1 MPLVVYALVL
11 TTKDTDTKVR
21 EGKLVYFWAFDLRH
35 SSVETQSIV
44 VLDFGAQ
51 YSQLIAR
58 RIREQKVFSVVV
70 PFNASLEEIQSYSP
84 VGIILSGGPSSV
96 YDKDAPLADK
106 SVFDLGIPVLGI
118 CYGLQF
124 MVYALGGKVR
134 PAAKREYGHAK
145 VEIQHSDSQLFQG
158 LPKLLAVWM
167 SHGDEAEELPP
178 GFRLTAKTPNAVAA
192 IENAEHKMWA
202 VQFHPEVH
210 HTPLGSD
217 ILRNFALNI
226 CGAQPSWTPQ
236 HFIDA
241 TVAQVR
247 QQVGNGRAI
256 CALSGGVDSSVAAV
270 LVDRALRDNPGKP
283 ARFAEAPS
291 EAEGGVEGS
300 RLTCVFVNNGVLR
313 KNEFEKVQQNLR
325 DNLGL
330 HLVAVDATER
340 FMKKLAGVTDPE
352 KKRKIIGKEFIAV
365 FDREARRIEKQEG
378 KVKWLVQGTLYPDVI
393 ESRSVRGPSQVIKS
407 HHNVGGLPE
416 KMKLKLIEPLKDLF
430 KDEVRRIGRDLGMPE
445 DILQRQPFPGPG
457 LAVRILGEVTK
468 ERADLLR
475 ECDEIVVGEIKK
487 AGLYQKIWQSFAV
500 LLPVMSVGVM
510 GDQRTYAYT
519 CAVRA
524 VHSEDGM
531 TADWVPLP
539 YEVLKEI
546 SNRIVN
552 EVRGVNRVV
561 YDITSKPPGTIE
573 WE

>member
-1 MPLVVYALVL
+1 
-11 TTKDTDTKVR
+11 
-21 EGKLVYFWAFDLRH
+21 
-35 SSVETQSIV
+35 
-44 VLDFGAQ
+44 
-51 YSQLIAR
+51 
-58 RIREQKVFSVVV
+58 
-70 PFNASLEEIQSYSP
+70 
-84 VGIILSGGPSSV
+84 
-96 YDKDAPLADK
+96 
-106 SVFDLGIPVLGI
+106 
-118 CYGLQF
+118 
-124 MVYALGGKVR
+124 MVHALGGKVR
-134 PAAKREYGHAK
+134 SAAKREYGHAK
-145 VEIQHSDSQLFQG
+145 VEIQESDSQLFQG

-167 SHGDEAEELPP
+167 SHGDEAEELPA

-192 IENAEHKMWA
+192 IENAERRMWA

-217 ILRNFALNI
+217 ILRNFAVNI
-226 CGAQPSWTPQ
+226 CGAKPTWTPQ

-247 QQVGNGRAI
+247 QQVGSGRAI

-270 LVDRALRDNPGKP
+270 LVDRALRDDPGKP
-283 ARFAEAPS
+283 ARS
-291 EAEGGVEGS
+291 GVEKS

-313 KNEFEKVQQNLR
+313 KNEFEKVQKILR

-330 HLVAVDATER
+330 HLVAVDATDR
-340 FMKKLAGVTDPE
+340 FMRKLAGVTDPE
-352 KKRKIIGKEFIAV
+352 AKRKIIGNEFIEV
-365 FDREARRIEKQEG
+365 FDDQAKRILHDRGSKDEG
-378 KVKWLVQGTLYPDVI
+378 EVEWLVQGTLYPDVI

-475 ECDEIVVGEIKK
+475 DCDEIVVGEIKK